1 MLYMQTDDG
10 IVEIMLLYKR
20 LTTAVCVSYRK
31 MQQKVLFD
39 SNSVI
44 KVCTCLYC
52 TSIIRLK

>member
-10 IVEIMLLYKR
+10 IVEIMLLYKW
-20 LTTAVCVSYRK
+20 LTTAVCVFYRK
-31 MQQKVLFD
+31 TQQKVIFD

-52 TSIIRLK
+52 TLIIRIK